1 MEQNQLTVQVRTK
14 TQQTACPICHAPTE
28 KVHSRYQ
35 RTVADVSW
43 GSYQVCLEL
52 LAKKFFCHNKNCKR
66 RVFTER
72 LPTIVPPWGRKTE
85 RLTTQ
90 LTKIGLA
97 MGGLPGSRL
106 TAHLGVKT
114 SRQTLLR
121 LVMKMPTPSYQVPK
135 VLGVDD
141 WAYRKSKTYGTILVD
156 LEKHQPID
164 LLSDRK
170 ASTLAEWLEQNPG
183 VEIISRDRAKAYKQ
197 GAEEGCPEAIQVA
210 DRFHLLENLSN
221 PLEIVL
227 NEHHQLLKKV
237 EVIVNASTISAE
249 EQIIAN
255 PVPPPPQTKATIEQ
269 ADSHRNKRLEE
280 YEQVHALNQ
289 QGWTKNAIARKL
301 GISRRKVFR
310 FLQAA
315 TFPERKGRSD
325 RGRSLLAPYQ
335 KYLLEQWNNGRHNAT
350 KLWQEIQQQ
359 GYQGSYATVAGY
371 ARRLRDAQGL
381 KTGEKKNNQPL
392 PKVFEPKK
400 SLFTV
405 RRAVRLILSKP
416 SEQNDS
422 DTEAI
427 ALLKQQH
434 PNLNLAIELAQSFAN
449 LVRQKQ
455 PEQLEDWYKRASSCQ
470 IKALES
476 FAKSLKEDWAAVKN
490 GVTLSWSNGQVEGQ
504 INRLKMLKRQMY
516 GRASHELLKKRFL
529 CNI

>member
-1 MEQNQLTVQVRTK
+1 
-14 TQQTACPICHAPTE
+14 
-28 KVHSRYQ
+28 
-35 RTVADVSW
+35 
-43 GSYQVCLEL
+43 
-52 LAKKFFCHNKNCKR
+52 
-66 RVFTER
+66 
-72 LPTIVPPWGRKTE
+72 
-85 RLTTQ
+85 
-90 LTKIGLA
+90 

-106 TAHLGVKT
+106 TSHLGIKT

-121 LVMKMPTPSYQVPK
+121 LVMKMPTPSYRVPK

-170 ASTLAEWLEQNPG
+170 ASTLTEWLEQNPG
-183 VEIISRDRAKAYKQ
+183 VEIISRDRSKAYKQ
-197 GAEEGCPEAIQVA
+197 GADRGCPEAIQVA

-237 EVIVNASTISAE
+237 EAIVNASTISAE

-269 ADSHRNKRLEE
+269 ADFHRSKRLEE

-310 FLQAA
+310 FLQSA

-325 RGRSLLAPYQ
+325 RGNSLLAPYQ
-335 KYLLEQWNNGRHNAT
+335 KYLLEQWNNGRHNGT

-371 ARRLRDAQGL
+371 TRRLRDAQGL
-381 KTGEKKNNQPL
+381 KTGEKKTNQPL

-405 RRAVRLILSKP
+405 RRAVGLILSKP
-416 SEQNDS
+416 AEQSDS
-422 DTEAI
+422 DAEAI

-455 PEQLEDWYKRASSCQ
+455 PEQLEEWYKRASSCQ